1 MDKLIYLK
9 QYLIFMIVSVITGLT
24 LNQCD
29 HVENGYP
36 IEQNLDE
43 VHISQIKEV
52 DNHLYAA
59 TNDGVYRTDLRDFNG
74 KWENLGLKG
83 HFISSIVK
91 TPEGALLAGL
101 RQTAEEDVPPLF
113 LSNRNHTRFDPYPQ
127 NYAGDREDA
136 IVYTMMQDPYRPDT
150 IYARGAYFAAR
161 SPDAGESWELIFG
174 DWGSAGYQA
183 DIIKVHPLEPETI
196 WVGGETTIFQPYLT
210 YSEDLG
216 ENWEGIELDTGGDDA
231 AYSLAFHPDDPDEIL
246 LGMEGKIK
254 HTEDRGQNWEWVFEN
269 DLYHYIHVM
278 ESPGDKP
285 SETVYASGTEN
296 GAAGGGLFFLKTE
309 DFGESWDKTRAD
321 LDIDG
326 MSINDLLIR
335 EESGARV
342 IYFATSQGVWQYD
355 GEQFSRPG
363 ED

>member
-9 QYLIFMIVSVITGLT
+9 QYFIYLIIVFGVGLT
-24 LNQCD
+24 LNKCD
-29 HVENGYP
+29 HLEDGLP
-36 IEQNLDE
+36 DERSLDDT
-43 VHISQIKEV
+43 HISQIIEI
-52 DNHLYAA
+52 DDHLYAA
-59 TNDGVYRTDLRDFNG
+59 TDEGVYRTDLHESTY
-74 KWENLGLKG
+74 KWESLGLED
-83 HFISSIVK
+83 HFISSIVE
-91 TPEGALLAGL
+91 TPEGELFAGL
-101 RQTAEEDVPPLF
+101 RHTNEEAPPLF
-113 LSNRNHTRFDPYPQ
+113 RSDQTHTQFDPYPQ
-127 NYAGDREDA
+127 NYAEEHEYA
-136 IVYTMMQDPYRPDT
+136 IVYTMMQDPFRPDT
-150 IYARGAYFAAR
+150 IYARGAYFTAR
-161 SPDAGESWELIFG
+161 SPDAGENWELIFG

-183 DIIKVHPLEPETI
+183 DIIEIHPHEPETI
-196 WVGGETTIFQPYLT
+196 WVGGETSIFQPYLT

-254 HTEDRGQNWEWVFEN
+254 HTEDRGQSWEWVFEN

-278 ESPGDKP
+278 ESPGNEP

-309 DFGESWDKTRAD
+309 DFGETWNKTRAD

-326 MSINDLLIR
+326 LSINDLLIR
-335 EESGARV
+335 EESGGQV

-355 GEQFSRPG
+355 GEQFSRVS
-363 ED
+363 